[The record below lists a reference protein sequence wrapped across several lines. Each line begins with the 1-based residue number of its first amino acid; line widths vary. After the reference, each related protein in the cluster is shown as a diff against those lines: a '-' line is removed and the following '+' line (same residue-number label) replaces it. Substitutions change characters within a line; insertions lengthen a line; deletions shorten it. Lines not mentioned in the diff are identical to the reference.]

1 MRDPLTEVISSLHT
15 AAAALRYA
23 AASAELLPAEPDGS
37 MEEMGQLALAWQQV
51 QAAYTQMDYTQEL
64 EVACAGSAA

>member
-1 MRDPLTEVISSLHT
+1 VNTLNDVITSLHT

-64 EVACAGSAA
+64 EEVACAGSAA

>member
-1 MRDPLTEVISSLHT
+1 MHPLNEVITSLHT

-23 AASAELLPAEPDGS
+23 AASAELLPAEPDGN

-51 QAAYTQMDYTQEL
+51 QAAYQQIDCSAE
-64 EVACAGSAA
+64 EVACA

>member
-1 MRDPLTEVISSLHT
+1 MHPLNDVISHLQT
-15 AAAALRYA
+15 AAVALRYA

-51 QAAYTQMDYTQEL
+51 QEAYEQMDYTQEL
-64 EVACAGSAA
+64 EEVACA